1 MESSTNLLDA
11 SRPFL
16 FYVALVLAVVF
27 TMLALS
33 WLLGQRI
40 SRPGKD
46 LPFESGIISVG
57 SAHFKTSVHF
67 YLPAILFIIFD
78 LEVVFLFAWA
88 VAVRE
93 TGWPGFIEISIFIFI
108 LGVALFYLWRIGA
121 LDWRTPTQKRELRM
135 LRGPGGVVNRRPFK
149 L

>member
-1 MESSTNLLDA
+1 MEGTNSLLDA

-16 FYVALVLAVVF
+16 IYLALVLAVVLA
-27 TMLALS
+27 MLALS
-33 WLLGQRI
+33 YFLGQRI

-78 LEVVFLFAWA
+78 LEVVFLFSWA

-93 TGWPGFIEISIFIFI
+93 TGWTGYIEICIFISI
-108 LGVALFYLWRIGA
+108 LAVALFYLWRIGA
-121 LDWRTPTQKRELRM
+121 LDWRTPTQKRELKM
-135 LRGPGGVVNRRPFK
+135 LRGPGGVVNKKAFK